1 MIFWVKTHVKTALHY
16 DVIKYFLSKICGR
29 KVKKKF
35 NQLTRRR
42 ILLMLLIS
50 TVETHCINVF
60 SHCNAMLSGLFDF
73 CRTGLNRPGETGLN
87 RQVSAGRNRQ
97 KLAET

>member
-1 MIFWVKTHVKTALHY
+1 MLHY
-16 DVIKYFLSKICGR
+16 FHRVNKGIQRSNIIAVTGKGCS
-29 KVKKKF
+29 
-35 NQLTRRR
+35 
-42 ILLMLLIS
+42 
-50 TVETHCINVF
+50 
-60 SHCNAMLSGLFDF
+60 LSGLFDF

>member
-60 SHCNAMLSGLFDF
+60 SHCNAMLYALSTQF
-73 CRTGLNRPGETGLN
+73 
-87 RQVSAGRNRQ
+87 QVKVLSAL
-97 KLAET
+97 KVKFVYLEL

>member
-1 MIFWVKTHVKTALHY
+1 MIFWVKTALHY
-16 DVIKYFLSKICGR
+16 DVINKALPVLNLWEKG
-29 KVKKKF
+29 KKKF

-60 SHCNAMLSGLFDF
+60 SHCNAMLYALSTQF
-73 CRTGLNRPGETGLN
+73 
-87 RQVSAGRNRQ
+87 QVKVLSAL
-97 KLAET
+97 KVKFVYLEL